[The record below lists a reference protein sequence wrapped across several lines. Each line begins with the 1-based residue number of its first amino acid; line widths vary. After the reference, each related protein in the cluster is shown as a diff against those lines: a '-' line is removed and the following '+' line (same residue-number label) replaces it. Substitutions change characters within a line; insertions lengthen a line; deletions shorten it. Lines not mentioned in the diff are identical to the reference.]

1 MIIHHEN
8 FMKLQQ
14 RYFKI
19 IFFLSSL
26 LISQTTFAA
35 SPFPLDVKMLEPLKN
50 NPNVLSYKIHK
61 IDNKTVVVDGKLS
74 DGNALKIRLRAGDAF
89 SKTCQKIIPSSKP
102 SLTDQTYWLQQASLF
117 AKQIWSEE
125 NAALFKQ
132 DIEEHKFVA
141 TGAAKNKLEFEKYS
155 EGGYQSIQIV
165 QSHNETVIILQQ
177 SAC

>member
-1 MIIHHEN
+1 MT
-8 FMKLQQ
+8 LQQ
-14 RYFKI
+14 HHLKI
-19 IFFLSSL
+19 IFFLLSL

-35 SPFPLDVKMLEPLKN
+35 SPFSLDVKMLEPLKN

-74 DGNALKIRLRAGDAF
+74 DGNALKIRLSAGDAF
-89 SKTCQKIIPSSKP
+89 SKTCEKIIPSSKP

-132 DIEEHKFVA
+132 DLKEHKFAA

-155 EGGYQSIQIV
+155 EGSYQSIQII
-165 QSHNETVIILQQ
+165 QSHKETVIILQQ